1 MARNVNKKR
10 ETLWRDPGSVPHRFP
25 RPAIARSAK
34 KAGSLCEYGRYHY
47 FNERCFFVKLEKAG
61 VILLCRM
68 GRPPADPV
76 GIAGEV
82 GAR

>member
-10 ETLWRDPGSVPHRFP
+10 ENLWRDPGSVPHRFS
-25 RPAIARSAK
+25 RPAIARSTK

-47 FNERCFFVKLEKAG
+47 FNERCFFVKLEKAAW
-61 VILLCRM
+61 RM

-76 GIAGEV
+76 CIAGEV